1 MKLGG
6 GEYHTGGGRRE
17 VEAGGRVPSRKNALK
32 YERVGIFD
40 DGLRVRF
47 LASYVAIDARG
58 RYCTGDR

>member
-6 GEYHTGGGRRE
+6 GECHTGGGKR
-17 VEAGGRVPSRKNALK
+17 VEAGGRVPSWKNALK
-32 YERVGIFD
+32 YGRAGIFD

-47 LASYVAIDARG
+47 LVPYVAIDARE